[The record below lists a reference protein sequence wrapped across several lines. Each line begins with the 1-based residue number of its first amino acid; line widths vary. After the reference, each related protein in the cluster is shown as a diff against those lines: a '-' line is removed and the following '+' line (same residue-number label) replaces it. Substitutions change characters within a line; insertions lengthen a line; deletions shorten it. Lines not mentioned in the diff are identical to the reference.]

1 MNPESEAP
9 HPQGAE
15 GSTVAGGSVAEMSP
29 EEREAFERILEAF
42 PGSTVDEAEP
52 NPENDL
58 KTCPTCGLLGRFE
71 PGAEQCIECDL
82 RSIKEDEGDASSTWM
97 PVDLVPVL
105 DGDVVDQPPS
115 ILERTDGQA
124 ILYPRR
130 THNLVGEPEAGKGW
144 LALRGCAGRM
154 AVGERV
160 VYFDFETTAPE
171 IVGRLRS
178 LGVPDTHIFG
188 LFSYVR
194 PQEPLDVDV
203 TAIAPDATLAVID
216 GVTESMV
223 LHGWD
228 VRDNKDV
235 AEFLKKLA
243 RPLADA
249 GAAVL
254 LIDHVTKDRE
264 GRGRWALG
272 AQHKLA
278 GTDVTYMLEAIRP
291 FGRGMTGLS
300 RLLVS
305 KDRPGHV
312 RAYSAGGR
320 VVGDVRFTSEEGG
333 LVTVEIVPAVG
344 PEDDGFRPTAYM
356 ERVSKFLEG
365 QADPMSQRAIEAGVS
380 GKVQYVR
387 EAARRLVAEG
397 FATMADGPR
406 GSVLFASFR
415 PFREAE

>member
-1 MNPESEAP
+1 MPPEAEAP

-15 GSTVAGGSVAEMSP
+15 GSAVAGDSVAD
-29 EEREAFERILEAF
+29 EERQALGRLIEAF
-42 PGSTVDEAEP
+42 PDSTVGEP
-52 NPENDL
+52 AENDL
-58 KTCPTCGLLGRFE
+58 KMCPTCGLLGHFE
-71 PGAEQCIECDL
+71 PEHEECVDCEV
-82 RSIKEDEGDASSTWM
+82 RSLQDDPEVSTSTWM

-124 ILYPRR
+124 TLYLRR

-144 LALRGCAGRM
+144 LALRGCAGRL

-178 LGVPDTHIFG
+178 LGVLDTHIFG

-291 FGRGMTGLS
+291 FGRGMSGLS

-312 RAYSAGGR
+312 RAHSAGGR
-320 VVGDVRFTSEEGG
+320 VVGDVRFTSEEDG
-333 LVTVEIVPAVG
+333 LVTVEIVPTVE
-344 PEDDGFRPTAYM
+344 PEDGGFRPTVYM
-356 ERVSKFLEG
+356 ERVSRFLEAQAG
-365 QADPMSQRAIEAGVS
+365 QASLRLIRGAVS
-380 GKVQYVR
+380 GRAEYIA
-387 EAARRLVAEG
+387 EAARRLVVEG

-406 GSVLFASFR
+406 GSVLYTSSK
-415 PFREAE
+415 PFREDQ